1 MRTIINISLAIIFLA
16 VPFLSAAQGAVP
28 DDVNDVPIDG
38 GLSLLMAAGGS
49 YVAKKMYDAKKRK
62 SNKNKEK

>member
-1 MRTIINISLAIIFLA
+1 MNASIKVLSIIAFIALPLLAI
-16 VPFLSAAQGAVP
+16 AQTVP

-49 YVAKKMYDAKKRK
+49 YVAKKMYDAKKRR
-62 SNKNKEK
+62 SGNQEK